1 MLDLKVFNSALDQLE
16 TEKGVSRD
24 KIIEAISQ
32 ALAAAYKKD
41 YGKKGQIVRAHFD
54 IASGKTEFEQVKIV
68 VDSSTVRMPDEEE
81 PEEGTLEDL
90 RPRFNAEHHILIEDA
105 RKIKKGAE
113 LDGEIIFPLEAKDDY
128 GRIAAQTA
136 KQVIIQKIREAE
148 RQAILTEFAGRTD
161 EVVSGSIQRIE
172 RGNVFVDL
180 GRTVG
185 LLPYEEQIPGEHYR
199 QGGRIKAYVVSVS
212 EGPRGVNVRLSR
224 SHPEFLKK
232 LFAVEAPEIAHAVV
246 EIKAVAREPGAR
258 SKMAVV
264 SHDPKVDPIGTC
276 VGQRGVR
283 VSTVMN
289 ELAGEKIDIIEWSD
303 NPERFI
309 TFALSPSKIMS
320 IEVHAALRQ
329 ARVTVAEDQMSL
341 AIGKGGQNVRLA
353 AKLTG
358 WRIDIEGAGGET
370 IAQSNG
376 EEIMIEGKDA
386 EEESPLAETLAAEGM
401 PMESTEK
408 EESHEVPHALVED
421 EEKGK
426 I

>member
-105 RKIKKGAE
+105 RKIKKAQNWTARSF
-113 LDGEIIFPLEAKDDY
+113 FPLEAKDDY

-224 SHPEFLKK
+224 SHPEFLEET
-232 LFAVEAPEIAHAVV
+232 FRGGSAGNR
-246 EIKAVAREPGAR
+246 ARG
-258 SKMAVV
+258 
-264 SHDPKVDPIGTC
+264 
-276 VGQRGVR
+276 RGNKSGCPR
-283 VSTVMN
+283 TGSTLKN
-289 ELAGEKIDIIEWSD
+289 
-303 NPERFI
+303 
-309 TFALSPSKIMS
+309 
-320 IEVHAALRQ
+320 
-329 ARVTVAEDQMSL
+329 
-341 AIGKGGQNVRLA
+341 GGRL
-353 AKLTG
+353 
-358 WRIDIEGAGGET
+358 
-370 IAQSNG
+370 
-376 EEIMIEGKDA
+376 
-386 EEESPLAETLAAEGM
+386 P
-401 PMESTEK
+401 
-408 EESHEVPHALVED
+408 
-421 EEKGK
+421 
-426 I
+426 

>member
-1 MLDLKVFNSALDQLE
+1 
-16 TEKGVSRD
+16 
-24 KIIEAISQ
+24 
-32 ALAAAYKKD
+32 
-41 YGKKGQIVRAHFD
+41 
-54 IASGKTEFEQVKIV
+54 
-68 VDSSTVRMPDEEE
+68 
-81 PEEGTLEDL
+81 
-90 RPRFNAEHHILIEDA
+90 
-105 RKIKKGAE
+105 
-113 LDGEIIFPLEAKDDY
+113 
-128 GRIAAQTA
+128 
-136 KQVIIQKIREAE
+136 
-148 RQAILTEFAGRTD
+148 
-161 EVVSGSIQRIE
+161 
-172 RGNVFVDL
+172 
-180 GRTVG
+180 
-185 LLPYEEQIPGEHYR
+185 
-199 QGGRIKAYVVSVS
+199 
-212 EGPRGVNVRLSR
+212 
-224 SHPEFLKK
+224 
-232 LFAVEAPEIAHAVV
+232 
-246 EIKAVAREPGAR
+246 
-258 SKMAVV
+258 MAVV

-309 TFALSPSKIMS
+309 TFALSPAKIMS

-358 WRIDIEGAGGET
+358 WRIDIEGAAGET

-401 PMESTEK
+401 LMETTEK
-408 EESHEVPHALVED
+408 EETHEVPHAEPED

>member
-16 TEKGVSRD
+16 TEKGVSRE
-24 KIIEAISQ
+24 KIIEAIEQ

-54 IASGKTEFEQVKIV
+54 IASGKTEFEQVKII
-68 VDSSTVRMPDEEE
+68 VDSSTVRMPEEEE
-81 PEEGTLEDL
+81 PGEGSEDM
-90 RPRFNAEHHILIEDA
+90 RPRFNVEHHIFIDDA

-113 LDGEIIFPLEAKDDY
+113 LDDEIIFPLETKDDY

-148 RQAILTEFAGRTD
+148 RQAIMTEFVGRTD

-172 RGNVFVDL
+172 HGNVFVDL

-185 LLPYEEQIPGEHYR
+185 ILPYEEQIPGEHYR

-258 SKMAVV
+258 SKIAVV
-264 SHDPKVDPIGTC
+264 SHDPKVDPIGAC

-289 ELAGEKIDIIEWSD
+289 ELAGEKIDIIEWSED
-303 NPERFI
+303 PARFI
-309 TFALSPSKIMS
+309 SFSLSPAKIAD
-320 IEVHAALRQ
+320 IAVDTVLRR

-341 AIGKGGQNVRLA
+341 AIGRGGQNVRLA

-358 WRIDIEGAGGET
+358 WRIDIEGIAGET
-370 IAQSNG
+370 VAQSDG
-376 EEIMIEGKDA
+376 EEITIEGKIT
-386 EEESPLAETLAAEGM
+386 EEENSLAETLLAEGM

-408 EESHEVPHALVED
+408 EESHEVASAPVED